1 MSNRHRGMSEEQRAH
16 ILANEKR
23 ALERVFRRLANFD
36 KKKIFL
42 KETQQLKKKCIEIS
56 KQLQDPSSKV
66 GKGTPD
72 EGALVRELKTASRR
86 KNELQAK
93 AASLSTLDHKIS
105 VSDLKSAIGVLGV
118 RKTTKELEHI
128 VWMVDENLDG
138 MVDWE
143 EFTLMFERN
152 ITDDTPQRLEPSG
165 LFNMVQFMMF
175 DEDNSGAVTVDETM
189 TMIYQRYG
197 KDNLL
202 AELTKLFGKER
213 LSGKDVGSST
223 DLSFS
228 EYLKA
233 VEKQKHLDIENGQ
246 KMHRRGFA

>member
-1 MSNRHRGMSEEQRAH
+1 MRTRNCRQASTRRHVE
-16 ILANEKR
+16 
-23 ALERVFRRLANFD
+23 
-36 KKKIFL
+36 
-42 KETQQLKKKCIEIS
+42 
-56 KQLQDPSSKV
+56 LQSKV
-66 GKGTPD
+66 
-72 EGALVRELKTASRR
+72 
-86 KNELQAK
+86 
-93 AASLSTLDHKIS
+93 ASLSTLGHKIS
-105 VSDLKSAIGVLGV
+105 VADLKSAIAVLGV

-175 DEDNSGAVTVDETM
+175 DEDNSGSVTVDETM

-202 AELTKLFGKER
+202 KELTKLFGKER
-213 LSGKDVGSST
+213 LSGKDGSST

-228 EYLKA
+228 EYLAA
-233 VEKQKHLDIENGQ
+233 VEKQQREDIQ
-246 KMHRRGFA
+246 AKMATARGY